1 MSQSRNFQT
10 GTDFWGQWPNSPHI
24 HAGLGPPDHMGPQ
37 GAFES
42 AFIFHSIPL
51 MAPMIVVMHENMV
64 QTPPKSAHPCDPIHS
79 TSTTVQS
86 QEPYH
91 TIRWSR
97 PQEHTMH
104 QHQVPFWPCGNT
116 KWAPTNGSFGTSFG
130 GLRAAGAAPYMHS
143 CIPPHNRDSMGATGP
158 CSCAW
163 AHAEACACISC
174 SSTAGSG
181 GDGMDLGNAI

>member
-1 MSQSRNFQT
+1 M
-10 GTDFWGQWPNSPHI
+10 
-24 HAGLGPPDHMGPQ
+24 
-37 GAFES
+37 
-42 AFIFHSIPL
+42 FHSIPL

-181 GDGMDLGNAI
+181 GDGILMPFDRFFATPGLKVRKSLSEGGSAKVWRRSRPHCTPQIGA

>member
-1 MSQSRNFQT
+1 
-10 GTDFWGQWPNSPHI
+10 
-24 HAGLGPPDHMGPQ
+24 MGPQ

-104 QHQVPFWPCGNT
+104 QHQVLFWPCGNT

-143 CIPPHNRDSMGATGP
+143 CTPPHNCDSMGATRP

-174 SSTAGSG
+174 SNTAGSG
-181 GDGMDLGNAI
+181 GHGILMPFDRFFAFFRRLPTHTRTNGWQGAVPSR